1 MIRHVLAVGALAGA
15 LLFMGG
21 APRLAE
27 ALPVSLP
34 QAGADGGLTLVRGPH
49 GGFSSGG
56 VRTFSGGIGHPGIGH
71 GVPRFSGGIGHG
83 VPRYSGG
90 SGFKPHFRHH
100 GGHGG
105 HGHHRRGRGIRFYY
119 PGFYGYSPYYYDD
132 YYSYD
137 DQPCGW
143 LRRKAVRTNS
153 RYWWRRYERCLR
165 DYD

>member
-1 MIRHVLAVGALAGA
+1 MIRHLLAVGALAGA

-27 ALPVSLP
+27 ALPVSMP

-49 GGFSSGG
+49 GGGGFPSGGG
-56 VRTFSGGIGHPGIGH
+56 VRAFGGGIGHPGIGH
-71 GVPRFSGGIGHG
+71 GVPRFSGGG
-83 VPRYSGG
+83 
-90 SGFKPHFRHH
+90 GFKPQFHH
-100 GGHGG
+100 HGG
-105 HGHHRRGRGIRFYY
+105 HGHHHHGRGIRFY

-132 YYSYD
+132 YYGYD
-137 DQPCGW
+137 DQPCDW
-143 LRRKAVRTNS
+143 LRRKALRTDS